1 MVEWWKNIVDFLNKW
16 ENPSLQKPCLCSATG
31 KCHLYILVYNVDIE
45 RHYINRITRNN
56 EISNLFIMNHLI
68 RLAQSM
74 VDKGPI
80 LYRAYILYIVTTCDR
95 IDFV

>member
-1 MVEWWKNIVDFLNKW
+1 MVEWWKNVVDFKISGRTHCSKSRVSAQLP
-16 ENPSLQKPCLCSATG
+16 ENA
-31 KCHLYILVYNVDIE
+31 CHLYILVYDVDIE

-80 LYRAYILYIVTTCDR
+80 
-95 IDFV
+95 